1 MMLRCMKFRIA
12 ARLLLPGCF
21 VCACRA
27 GVTVFHI
34 FTRPI
39 NGINPDG
46 ANPAAGLVLS
56 GGVLCGTTLNG
67 GLQGAGTAFYLN
79 PDASGFNVIRA
90 FANPPDPGNPRGAF
104 AVSGN
109 HFFVTSFGGGTTAT
123 GAIVVAQASGIA

>member
-1 MMLRCMKFRIA
+1 MLRCMKRRTMA
-12 ARLLLPGCF
+12 CLLSPWCF
-21 VCACRA
+21 VCACGA
-27 GVTVFHI
+27 DVTVLHN

-46 ANPAAGLVLS
+46 ANPAAGLALS

-90 FANPPDPGNPRGAF
+90 FGNPPDPGNPRGEF

-109 HFFVTSFGGGTTAT
+109 RFFGTSFGGG
-123 GAIVVAQASGIA
+123 